1 MTLRKATLSTTA
13 AGILVLAVLTL
24 SGSQC
29 SQVSDRAVNPQGSE
43 FGTGGTEAERGAAA
57 CVQACNDLGRDLR
70 REERNLHRENVRAC
84 NGDYDCLADEEA
96 RHEARMEEIASIVQA
111 CKAPCHEQGRGSG
124 GQ

>member
-1 MTLRKATLSTTA
+1 MTLRKATLSTTVS
-13 AGILVLAVLTL
+13 GILVLAVLIL

-29 SQVSDRAVNPQGSE
+29 SEVSDRAVNPQGSE
-43 FGTGGTEAERGAAA
+43 FGTGDDASRGAAA
-57 CVQACNDLGRDLR
+57 CVAACNDLGRDLR
-70 REERNLHRENVRAC
+70 REERNLHHDNVRAC
-84 NGDYDCLADEEA
+84 DGNSECLDEEEA

>member
-1 MTLRKATLSTTA
+1 MTLRKATLNTTA

-29 SQVSDRAVNPQGSE
+29 SEVSDRAVNPQGSDI
-43 FGTGGTEAERGAAA
+43 GTGSNGRGVAA

-70 REERNLHRENVRAC
+70 RDERILHRENIQAC
-84 NGDYDCLADEEA
+84 DGDYECLEDEEA

-111 CKAPCHEQGRGSG
+111 CKAPCHEQGGGSG

>member
-1 MTLRKATLSTTA
+1 MTLRKATLNTTA

-29 SQVSDRAVNPQGSE
+29 SEVSDRAVNPQGSDI
-43 FGTGGTEAERGAAA
+43 GTGSNGGSVAA

-70 REERNLHRENVRAC
+70 RDERILHRENIQAC
-84 NGDYDCLADEEA
+84 DGDYECLEDEEA

-111 CKAPCHEQGRGSG
+111 CKAPCHEQGGGSG